1 MAAIDIKQFVKDTN
15 NRHPFYADTVKLFE
29 QLNNHYTGTYDKELI
44 ETRRPSESDLIKAY
58 RKKIS
63 TSITFAPFNKV
74 ISSLQKIRKS
84 QDYVIKFD
92 SDIPSIITEQESL
105 ENYTTLNFPKY
116 TSLDNWIWN
125 VCFAHH
131 LVDSNGIS
139 LIIPT
144 NIEKDDNEYY
154 KPFPLL
160 FRSDQILDYKEGQYY
175 VLLSDE
181 KHRFYSSG
189 SFKNNGLVL
198 YYVDTEGVYKYEQ
211 IDLNFN
217 FKETPFIHGLGETP
231 VVHLNGVVLKDIMGN
246 KLCRSRLS
254 PLLPRFREADREYSD
269 LQAEVVQHIHST
281 YWAYDGRDCKKCKGT
296 GEIPKKGAAPIK
308 CDSCNGHGII
318 PFNPYENISVKP
330 PAAGESSAPTPP
342 AGYLQKQIDI
352 AVLQD
357 KRVHDHIYHG
367 LAGINCE
374 FLAVV
379 PLLQSGVAKEVDR
392 AENKNF
398 TYSVCEDIIRITDEH
413 FRITALYRYGG
424 IITDEQELK
433 SLLPTIPIP
442 EKYDIIPSDYISSEM
457 LRLKQGKA
465 NPLIIAATE
474 TEYVSKRFNTDP
486 DLRDVVEAC
495 FTLDALSGRDEADL
509 TIQLMNGG
517 ISKLKYTIHSN
528 IKEYVEMAMDEN
540 ADFLKLDRKDQKEI
554 IKKYAEVDLKES
566 SARERVRSMVDQNPD
581 DATIQ

>member
-1 MAAIDIKQFVKDTN
+1 MAAIDIKQFVKDN
-15 NRHPFYADTVKLFE
+15 LNRHVFFNESVKAFND
-29 QLNNHYTGTYDKELI
+29 LNNHYIGLYDTDLI
-44 ETRRPSESDLIKAY
+44 ESRRPSESDTIKKY
-58 RKKIS
+58 RKKIFQS
-63 TSITFAPFNKV
+63 KTHAPFNKV
-74 ISSLQKIRKS
+74 VASLMKIRKS

-92 SDIPSIITEQESL
+92 SDIPSIIAEKESL
-105 ENYTTLNFPKY
+105 ENYTSLNFPKY
-116 TSLDNWIWN
+116 TSLDNWFWS
-125 VCFAHH
+125 VCFSHH
-131 LVDSNGIS
+131 LIDSNSVS
-139 LIIPT
+139 LIVPV
-144 NIEKDDNEYY
+144 NPDKDDNEYY
-154 KPFPLL
+154 QPYPML
-160 FRSDQILDYKEGQYY
+160 FRADQILNYKEGEYY

-189 SFKNNGLVL
+189 RFENNGLVL

-211 IDLNFN
+211 IDRNLN
-217 FKETPFIHGLGETP
+217 FKETPFIHGIGETP

-254 PLLPRFREADREYSD
+254 PMLPEFREADREYSD

-281 YWAYDGRDCKKCKGT
+281 YWAYNGRDCKKCKGT
-296 GEIPKKGAAPIK
+296 GEIPKKGASPIK

-318 PFNPYENISVKP
+318 PFNPYENITVKP
-330 PAAGESSAPTPP
+330 PSAGEGSAPTPP
-342 AGYLQKQIDI
+342 AGYLQKSIDI
-352 AVLQD
+352 ATLQD
-357 KRVHDHIYHG
+357 KRVQDHVYYG
-367 LAGINCE
+367 LAAVSCE
-374 FLAVV
+374 FLATV
-379 PLLQSGVAKEVDR
+379 PLSQSGIAKEVDR
-392 AENKNF
+392 AENTNF
-398 TYSVCEDIIRITDEH
+398 VYSVCEDVVRILDEH
-413 FRITALYRYGG
+413 FRFVALYRYGG